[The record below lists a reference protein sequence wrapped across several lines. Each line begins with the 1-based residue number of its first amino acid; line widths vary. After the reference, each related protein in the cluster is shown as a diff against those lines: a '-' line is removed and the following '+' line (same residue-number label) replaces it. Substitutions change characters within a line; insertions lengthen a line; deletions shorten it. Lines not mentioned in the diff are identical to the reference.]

1 MHLSYS
7 SKGNYDDYNSGMVM
21 KLLEITLQDVVE
33 VETSASTLDGMTA
46 SLPVGFYTT
55 FSTLAAGTKVL
66 GLQAH
71 LDRLFVPAKVMRL
84 KPAVDENTLRTRI
97 AEIVQVNLPNESR
110 VRLILT
116 KDAGRLYIAFQPF
129 IAPPQEIYENGVHVI
144 TSDVSRTDP
153 RIKGTDFISKSAEQ
167 RKLVTGDVYEILLVH
182 NGKILEGMTSNFYA
196 VKYVIASRQAKQSA
210 GSGGLL
216 RAENRR
222 PRTRAWHGTGNDI
235 KLVTAQR
242 GILLGVTRRAVLRLA
257 RGEGMSIQYRAPRV
271 EEKFDEAF
279 LTSSSR
285 GVVPIVKIDNQP
297 VGQGRVG
304 TGQKL
309 SEKRIRHTSR
319 REARESSSSRIILI
333 IPLAFFQTHR
343 STPCPTHHPIN
354 EYSVA

>member
-7 SKGNYDDYNSGMVM
+7 SKGNSDDYNSGMVM

-71 LDRLFVPAKVMRL
+71 LDRLFVPAKAMRL

-97 AEIVQVNLPNESR
+97 AEIVQANLPNESR

-144 TSDVSRTDP
+144 TSDVSRSDP

-196 VKYVIASRQAKQSA
+196 VKVAQDSSRAT
-210 GSGGLL
+210 L
-216 RAENRR
+216 
-222 PRTRAWHGTGNDI
+222 I
-235 KLVTAQR
+235 TAR
-242 GILLGVTRRAVLRLA
+242 SGILLGVTRRAVLRLA

-271 EEKFDEAF
+271 GENFDEAF

-304 TGQKL
+304 DWAKTLRKAYQAYVEER
-309 SEKRIRHTSR
+309 SEEI
-319 REARESSSSRIILI
+319 
-333 IPLAFFQTHR
+333 
-343 STPCPTHHPIN
+343 
-354 EYSVA
+354 VG